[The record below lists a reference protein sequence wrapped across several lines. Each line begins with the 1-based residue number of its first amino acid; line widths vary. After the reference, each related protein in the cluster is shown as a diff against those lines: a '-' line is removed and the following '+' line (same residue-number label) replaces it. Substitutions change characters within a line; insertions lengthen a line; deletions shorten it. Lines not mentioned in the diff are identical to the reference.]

1 MYLRMGDSEVTTWRC
16 RIDRTPAG
24 VGPTSDNAQLRRE
37 LMRLKKTKQA
47 LERQLGAVV
56 RRNS

>member
-1 MYLRMGDSEVTTWRC
+1 MGDSEVTTWRC